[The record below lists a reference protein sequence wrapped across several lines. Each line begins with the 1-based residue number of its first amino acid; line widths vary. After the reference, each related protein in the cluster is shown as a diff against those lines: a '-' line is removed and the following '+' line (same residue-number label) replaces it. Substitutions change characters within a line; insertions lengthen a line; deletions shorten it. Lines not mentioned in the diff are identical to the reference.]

1 MSNPGETG
9 SEVGSS
15 SDNYGTGI
23 GGDTPGVTGD
33 QGYNGL
39 SAGDPAYGAGAG
51 EGNQGDYIRPATTP
65 KTPEELKKEEE
76 EKKAKETFKAT
87 VPTVGGQDINK
98 YMQGQATDP
107 RLPAG
112 TQINPAMIY
121 DSPGM
126 NVANADTLLNPNAA
140 HQAQVHLAT
149 ATTAKAPDKVDAATY
164 DASTIGK
171 DVPQAEAAQGTM
183 DKMATVQGQLSGLME
198 QFEGGNKPVWARA
211 AMEAVENTMAGRGL
225 GASSLAA
232 GAIVEAAMRSGI
244 DVAKLDAQSY
254 KELMLAN
261 LNNRQQTNLVNTQ
274 LRYQAMVSDA
284 SMVNAAKQFNATSQ
298 NQVGMFNE
306 SLKSDIEK
314 FNVQQVNAMAQFNA
328 GQLNAA
334 EQLNA
339 QLRENRAQT
348 YAKMQTEINQSNVQ
362 WRRQANMA
370 NTAMIN
376 AANETNA
383 MNLLGIQQTAL
394 NNIWQAYRD
403 EAAWAWTSGENEQT
417 RAYNMSIAAMD
428 RDYASSVGT
437 KNKQNAL
444 YGAAGT
450 FAINLLDKL
459 I

>member
-171 DVPQAEAAQGTM
+171 DVPQ
-183 DKMATVQGQLSGLME
+183 
-198 QFEGGNKPVWARA
+198 
-211 AMEAVENTMAGRGL
+211 
-225 GASSLAA
+225 
-232 GAIVEAAMRSGI
+232 
-244 DVAKLDAQSY
+244 
-254 KELMLAN
+254 
-261 LNNRQQTNLVNTQ
+261 
-274 LRYQAMVSDA
+274 
-284 SMVNAAKQFNATSQ
+284 
-298 NQVGMFNE
+298 
-306 SLKSDIEK
+306 
-314 FNVQQVNAMAQFNA
+314 
-328 GQLNAA
+328 
-334 EQLNA
+334 
-339 QLRENRAQT
+339 
-348 YAKMQTEINQSNVQ
+348 
-362 WRRQANMA
+362 
-370 NTAMIN
+370 
-376 AANETNA
+376 
-383 MNLLGIQQTAL
+383 
-394 NNIWQAYRD
+394 
-403 EAAWAWTSGENEQT
+403 
-417 RAYNMSIAAMD
+417 
-428 RDYASSVGT
+428 
-437 KNKQNAL
+437 
-444 YGAAGT
+444 
-450 FAINLLDKL
+450 
-459 I
+459 

>member
-1 MSNPGETG
+1 MSFGPSGGSNDGNDSADNRSSVEGLATG
-9 SEVGSS
+9 SGP
-15 SDNYGTGI
+15 
-23 GGDTPGVTGD
+23 GDANNPQDTYQGPKPAD
-33 QGYNGL
+33 QD
-39 SAGDPAYGAGAG
+39 DP
-51 EGNQGDYIRPATTP
+51 TK
-65 KTPEELKKEEE
+65 KTEED
-76 EKKAKETFKAT
+76 KKAEETFKAT
-87 VPTVGGQDINK
+87 VPTVGGQDINA
-98 YMQGQATDP
+98 YMQQQAADP
-107 RLPAG
+107 RLTAN
-112 TQINPAMIY
+112 TTINPTMIQ
-121 DSPGM
+121 DGPGTT
-126 NVANADTLLNPNAA
+126 VANADTLLNPNAA

-149 ATTAKAPDKVDAATY
+149 ATTAQAPDKVDAAGY
-164 DASTIGK
+164 DATTIGK

-183 DKMATVQGQLSGLME
+183 DPLATTQGQLSQLMS
-198 QFEGGNKPVWARA
+198 QFDNGQKPVWARA
-211 AMEAVENTMAGRGL
+211 AMESVENTMAARGM

-244 DVAKLDAQSY
+244 DIAKLDAQSY

-261 LNNRQQTNLVNTQ
+261 LNNRQQTNLVNAQ
-274 LRYQAMVSDA
+274 LRYQGMVSDA

-298 NQVGMFNE
+298 NQVNMFNE

-334 EQLNA
+334 ETLNA
-339 QLRENRAQT
+339 QLRENRSQT

-362 WRRQANMA
+362 WRRQVNMA
-370 NTAMIN
+370 NTAMTN

-383 MNLLGIQQTAL
+383 MNLLGVQQTAL
-394 NNIWQAYRD
+394 NNIWQSYRD

-417 RAYNMSIAAMD
+417 RAYNMAIAAMD

-459 I
+459 L